1 MQPVPD
7 PPEDGEPWPGDTVT
21 PVEGVIIPFVAPPM
35 AVHYSSADDDW
46 HTPWPVLDVA
56 VGLLGEID
64 LDPCAD
70 NDRKVP
76 AACHY
81 TEAQDGLS
89 QDWRGRVWMNPPYG
103 RVIGDWVE
111 KLCSE
116 HDAGNVT
123 EALAL
128 VPARTDTEWWNRFDA
143 AAICF
148 IRGRLHFSNS
158 DNAAPFPSAL
168 VYLGSRPDAFAAA
181 YGGIGRVWIPW
192 RNAG

>member
-1 MQPVPD
+1 MMIGTRRYTCL
-7 PPEDGEPWPGDTVT
+7 PPPL
-21 PVEGVIIPFVAPPM
+21 IC
-35 AVHYSSADDDW
+35 SAASTW
-46 HTPWPVLDVA
+46 TH
-56 VGLLGEID
+56 G
-64 LDPCAD
+64 AD

-76 AACHY
+76 AARHY
-81 TEAQDGLS
+81 TEAQNGLA
-89 QDWRGRVWMNPPYG
+89 QDWKGTVWLNPPYG